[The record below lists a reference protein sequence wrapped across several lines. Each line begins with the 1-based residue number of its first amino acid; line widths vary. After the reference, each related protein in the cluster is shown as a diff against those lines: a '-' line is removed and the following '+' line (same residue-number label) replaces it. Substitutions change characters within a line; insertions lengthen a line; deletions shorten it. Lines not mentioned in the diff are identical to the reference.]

1 MPSTTPRSKKS
12 AKKTET
18 AMKLR
23 SPSRWTFS
31 RRSSSRAR
39 AKASSLRPKGSPAT
53 IVSSS
58 QTEGPASKRSRFD
71 PLRAIHYL
79 RFRTPAAIFLSCD
92 GRGAERTQVASGM
105 DFPRIKRLPP
115 YVFNVVSDLKLQA
128 RRAGEDIVDFSM
140 GNPDG
145 ASPPH
150 VVEKLI
156 EAVRK
161 PTNHRYSV
169 SRGIYKLRVAICDWY
184 KRRFAVDLDPD
195 AEAIVTMGSKEG
207 IGHLALAMLGPGD
220 VVLCPSPT
228 YPIHQYSVIIAG
240 GDLRTIPLLPGTDFL
255 ASLQDAVRTTWPK
268 PKAL

>member
-1 MPSTTPRSKKS
+1 PDRRPRATRSLSHRRVDRRLASAVVCPSGGHRLFS
-12 AKKTET
+12 AHTCLGT
-18 AMKLR
+18 LR
-23 SPSRWTFS
+23 
-31 RRSSSRAR
+31 
-39 AKASSLRPKGSPAT
+39 AT
-53 IVSSS
+53 G
-58 QTEGPASKRSRFD
+58 EGRSRT
-71 PLRAIHYL
+71 R
-79 RFRTPAAIFLSCD
+79 
-92 GRGAERTQVASGM
+92 VASGM

-195 AEAIVTMGSKEG
+195 AEAIVTMGRSRP
-207 IGHLALAMLGPGD
+207 AA
-220 VVLCPSPT
+220 CRCRAT
-228 YPIHQYSVIIAG
+228 
-240 GDLRTIPLLPGTDFL
+240 
-255 ASLQDAVRTTWPK
+255 
-268 PKAL
+268 